1 MKLTSIRHVSGFDV
15 ARPISIGMMLGIMLP
30 LVLLPLLSI
39 FVYGFGK
46 GPGVFWSSL
55 VAPEAVFALKLS
67 MVTSFWATA
76 FNVLF
81 GLFAAYVLSRY
92 DFWGRNAVIVTIS
105 LPTAIPTA
113 VAGFALLLL
122 WGKYGMIGR
131 HFSENHQIM
140 FTPYAI
146 ILANIFVTFP
156 LAFGVIKPVF
166 DTMSRS
172 LEEASATIGATR
184 WQTFWHVTLPSLRG
198 AIVSGALLTFARA
211 VGVRGVSKRFKKS
224 RVLEDISFDVAEG
237 ESLVLLGASGSG
249 KTTILRIMA
258 GLEQPDSGRV
268 ILHGK
273 DVTDLPAR
281 ERGVGVIF
289 QAYALFPRMTVE
301 KNIAYGLKI
310 RHHPRKERRETVD
323 RLIKLVQLEQHR
335 KKYPSQ
341 LSGGQQQRVAIART
355 LAYKPQVLLFDEPFG
370 ALDAQTRVHLRRE
383 IRALLRQVKVPSIFI
398 THDQEEAL
406 ELGDRIAV
414 LNNGHLEQVGTPDE
428 VYNHPATEFVATFL
442 GAANL
447 LLGVVSNGAVQ
458 IGTARL
464 PAEKETQKFRDGQ
477 SVKLVFRPEDVC
489 LSPDANLPGN
499 CRRLANGVIQE
510 VNFVGAYERLNV
522 RLDLATRPQTGELA
536 PVYQVTIN
544 TLEKMTGV
552 PILAT
557 RPKPEAHTTRYKP
570 GDRVAVGLTSFSL
583 LPNYTL
589 ARQR

>member
-1 MKLTSIRHVSGFDV
+1 MKITSIRHVRGFDV

-122 WGKYGMIGR
+122 WGPYGTLGR
-131 HFSENHQIM
+131 LLSPQGVQLM

-211 VGVRGVSKRFKKS
+211 VGEF
-224 RVLEDISFDVAEG
+224 
-237 ESLVLLGASGSG
+237 GS
-249 KTTILRIMA
+249 TILV
-258 GLEQPDSGRV
+258 SGNLASRTQTAP
-268 ILHGK
+268 LY
-273 DVTDLPAR
+273 
-281 ERGVGVIF
+281 IF
-289 QAYALFPRMTVE
+289 AKFNEGQVEAANAIAIVLALFSFLIFSVLFFARDW
-301 KNIAYGLKI
+301 LD
-310 RHHPRKERRETVD
+310 VD
-323 RLIKLVQLEQHR
+323 
-335 KKYPSQ
+335 
-341 LSGGQQQRVAIART
+341 
-355 LAYKPQVLLFDEPFG
+355 
-370 ALDAQTRVHLRRE
+370 
-383 IRALLRQVKVPSIFI
+383 
-398 THDQEEAL
+398 
-406 ELGDRIAV
+406 
-414 LNNGHLEQVGTPDE
+414 
-428 VYNHPATEFVATFL
+428 
-442 GAANL
+442 
-447 LLGVVSNGAVQ
+447 
-458 IGTARL
+458 
-464 PAEKETQKFRDGQ
+464 
-477 SVKLVFRPEDVC
+477 
-489 LSPDANLPGN
+489 
-499 CRRLANGVIQE
+499 
-510 VNFVGAYERLNV
+510 
-522 RLDLATRPQTGELA
+522 
-536 PVYQVTIN
+536 
-544 TLEKMTGV
+544 
-552 PILAT
+552 
-557 RPKPEAHTTRYKP
+557 
-570 GDRVAVGLTSFSL
+570 
-583 LPNYTL
+583 
-589 ARQR
+589 